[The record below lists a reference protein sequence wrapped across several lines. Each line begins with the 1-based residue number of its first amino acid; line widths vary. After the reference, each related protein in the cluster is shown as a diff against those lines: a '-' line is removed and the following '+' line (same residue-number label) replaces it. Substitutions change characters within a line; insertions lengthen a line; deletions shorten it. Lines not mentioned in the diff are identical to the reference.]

1 MANDNNDYILQLGV
15 DAGPL
20 NESLNTTIEKLN
32 EVNKGAQST
41 TKIIDSAFG
50 DSAQAAEDMNT
61 QISNTTNAIANAG
74 KAINSSFT
82 EKPITDVNKA
92 VDEFSEN
99 AKKASEE
106 VKKVGKESKKSFG
119 DSEKEINK
127 SNKSGN
133 AFVRTLKNVW
143 SQAKASGTALLDMG
157 KKAMSGTTIASKGV
171 GILRNGIV
179 SLGTTMKAMIAST
192 GFLGLF
198 LSLTA
203 AIGYATK
210 EMVDF
215 DKAMTNLAAI
225 AAVPRASLKS
235 LELDIRQVAAS
246 SINTANAVANM
257 AMELIKLGATP
268 DGVRKLLRPVNDL
281 SIAFQ
286 ASADSV
292 AVLLKGTLNAFQ
304 ESETQAQRYADVMA
318 MAANKTA
325 LGFDEIAESFTYIA
339 ASANA
344 MGYSV
349 EQTSAMIGVL
359 VDNNV
364 QASSAGRVLST
375 VFGTLAKQGKTLEGE
390 LSKVKNSTDQMATA
404 ASLFGAE
411 GARMAVILANNQ
423 DKVASLTEE
432 FENSA
437 GSLEKLTKAQLES
450 VSAGWDIM
458 TSAFTE
464 FVLSV
469 ENGTGR
475 ISIFIRG
482 VLDVITEV
490 FNGLAY
496 LNKTAEE
503 LFDIETA
510 RHRANL
516 ETFVQDEIDSAEK
529 VKEAR
534 LKASGQAY
542 TEEMKLNDAKAKAQE
557 SIAYRE
563 ELNQTKLTKLAHE
576 KLDLESR
583 GHKENNKRI
592 IAINQAI
599 EGLQKENSIL
609 KQIGATYEDLVA
621 KRKEEPTGNVLSE
634 EELRKLEMERRKSNE
649 NLIKF
654 ARDYEKSQI
663 AVMADGIEKRKALI
677 NADYQYQ
684 IDTLKNQALRTK
696 EEMDARDKLV
706 LSLAEQQAQDLLKVE
721 SEFQKQKLMLQMD
734 AQALVLNLQQ
744 ESMQNELA
752 LMDLDHKQRKLKIEE
767 IYKDDAATR
776 AWLISELEKST
787 DREKEKIAQQWI
799 EREIKGQEE
808 LSILTVEMIYQRGKK
823 TVQAEHAKNLEIL
836 KIQKEFAQQYLDNLI
851 DDGSIES
858 EVRIAQAEKAVK
870 DLEDAIVGKEKS
882 GPAVTFWDIL
892 GIDLTLEEQAAVEN
906 ALNEMYNGVKSIT
919 DGIIAQYDRQ
929 LAKKK
934 EVIKSIDDDISKLEK
949 DLDKEKELR
958 ENGFAN
964 NVEIMEREL
973 EEKKLQREEELRQ
986 MQELEEKKKAMQ
998 KAQFLFDSAIQ
1009 AQNLITS
1016 STNIYK
1022 SLSPMGPLGIGLAIA
1037 TIATMMGAFAA
1048 QKVAAFNAI
1057 NQQDVSQFRKGGL
1070 LEGNSHERGGVKYY
1084 SNDPKANIK
1093 ELEGGEY
1100 IVNTKSTRRFLPLL
1114 EAMNTGV
1121 FSTKLKEELSFRHLL
1136 NSMGISLQSDNMQQT
1151 LKTANAINEFKVTV
1165 VNKGNSFNENTFNRM
1180 LSSLENI
1187 ERHNAEQ
1194 VQVWE
1199 ENGKRYMKKG
1209 NKTTITNLRS
1219 DDESTGDL

>member
-1 MANDNNDYILQLGV
+1 MGNDNEYILNLGV
-15 DAGPL
+15 DSGKL
-20 NESLNTTIEKLN
+20 NDSLNTTIEKLN
-32 EVNKGAQST
+32 EVNKGALST
-41 TKIIDSAFG
+41 TKLIDSAFS
-50 DSAQAAEDMNT
+50 DSAEAAEIMND
-61 QISNTTNAIANAG
+61 QIDNTVNAIANAG
-74 KAINSSFT
+74 KAIKGSFT
-82 EKPITDVNKA
+82 DKPITDVNEA
-92 VDEFSEN
+92 VEEFSEN
-99 AKKASEE
+99 AKEAAEE
-106 VKKVGKESKKSFG
+106 VKKVGKESKKSFS

-133 AFVRTLKNVW
+133 AFIRTLKNIW
-143 SQAKASGTALLDMG
+143 TQAKTSGAALLDMG
-157 KKAMSGTTIASKGV
+157 KNAAVGAKAATKGV
-171 GILRNGIV
+171 FDLNKGFL
-179 SLGTTMKAMIAST
+179 SLGETSKKLLSQT
-192 GFLGLF
+192 GFLGIF
-198 LSLTA
+198 LSITA

-210 EMVDF
+210 EMVNF

-225 AAVPRASLKS
+225 AAVPRSALKS
-235 LELDIRQVAAS
+235 LELDIRQVAAE
-246 SINTANAVANM
+246 SINTANDVANM

-268 DGVRKLLRPVNDL
+268 EGVRKLLRPVNDL

-304 ESETQAQRYADVMA
+304 ESESQAYKYADVMA

-325 LGFDEIAESFTYIA
+325 LGFNEIAESFTYIA
-339 ASANA
+339 ASSNA
-344 MGYSV
+344 MGYSI
-349 EQTSAMIGVL
+349 EETSAMIGVL

-390 LSKVKNSTDQMATA
+390 LVKVKNSTDQMATA

-423 DKVASLTEE
+423 DKVAELTRE

-437 GSLEKLTKAQLES
+437 GSLSELTKAQLES

-469 ENGTGR
+469 ENGTGK
-475 ISIFIRG
+475 ISIAIRG
-482 VLDVITEV
+482 ILDVLTEV

-496 LNKTAEE
+496 LNKSAEE
-503 LFDIETA
+503 LLDIETS

-516 ETFVQDEIDSAEK
+516 ETYVQDEIDSAEK
-529 VKEAR
+529 IKEAR
-534 LKASGQAY
+534 LKARGEEY
-542 TEEMKLNDAKAKAQE
+542 TEEMRMIDAKARAQE
-557 SIAYRE
+557 SISIRE
-563 ELNQTKLTKLAHE
+563 DQNQTKLTKLAHE
-576 KLDLESR
+576 KLDLEAR
-583 GHKENNKRI
+583 GHKETNKRI
-592 IAINQAI
+592 IAINKAI
-599 EGLQKENSIL
+599 EGLQKENALL
-609 KQIGATYEDLVA
+609 KQIGLTYEDLVA
-621 KRKEEPTGNVLSE
+621 KRKVTPTGNEVSE
-634 EELRKLEMERRKSNE
+634 EELRKREAEQRKTNE

-654 ARDYEKSQI
+654 ARDFEKSQI
-663 AVMADGIEKRKALI
+663 AVMDEGIEKRKALI
-677 NADYQYQ
+677 DSEYKYQ
-684 IDTLKNQALRTK
+684 IDTLNNQSLRTK
-696 EEMDARDKLV
+696 QEIESRDKLV
-706 LSLAEQQAQDLLKVE
+706 LALADQQAKDLLKVE
-721 SEFQKQKLMLQMD
+721 VEFQKQKLMLQMD

-776 AWLISELEKST
+776 KWLLDELEKST
-787 DREKEKIAQQWI
+787 DREKEKIAQQWL

-934 EVIKSIDDDISKLEK
+934 EVIRSIDDDISKLEK
-949 DLDKEKELR
+949 DLDKERDLR

-964 NVEIMEREL
+964 NVELMEREL

-1022 SLSPMGPLGIGLAIA
+1022 ALSPMGPLGIGLAIA

-1057 NQQDVSQFRKGGL
+1057 NQQDISQYRKGGL
-1070 LEGNSHERGGVKYY
+1070 LEGNSHERGGVRYY

-1136 NSMGISLQSDNMQQT
+1136 NSMGVGLHSDSMQQT
-1151 LKTANAINEFKVTV
+1151 LKTASAVNEFKFTV
-1165 VNKGNSFNENTFNRM
+1165 VNKGNNFNENTFNRM

-1187 ERHNAEQ
+1187 ERYNAEQ

-1199 ENGKRYMKKG
+1199 ENGKRYVKKG
-1209 NKTTITNLRS
+1209 NKTTITNLIN